1 MTDIAIAASIAAL
14 QQELSDVEETIAN
27 LAKQKL
33 TVSQQPL
40 ERRIDKSSDHAQV
53 MKTDNKMENPEKSGR
68 AGRQLSE
75 TPIAIVGMSALFPQA
90 ENVSS
95 YWDNILK
102 EVNCI
107 TEVPKSRWDTEAYYD
122 ADPRA
127 ADKTYCKQGGFIP
140 DIDFNPM
147 EFGLPPNILE
157 ATDIS
162 QLLSLVVA
170 REAIKDAGYS
180 PHGDGEGGKGKALD
194 RDAVGVVLGTV
205 GRQMSGPLW
214 ARLQYPVW
222 EKVLENS
229 GISQADRETIIE
241 KIKLA
246 YVSWQENSFPGMLSN
261 VTAGRIANR
270 FNFGGLNCTLDAACA
285 SSLAALKMAISE
297 LTEHRADVMLTGGV
311 DPDNSAFAYLC
322 FSKTPALSRKQTSKP
337 FDADSDGMMLGE
349 GAGMVVLKRLADAE
363 RDGDRIYSVIRGL
376 GTSSDGRYKSIYAPR
391 PAGQLKALER
401 AYQDANV
408 DPTTVGLIEAHGTGT
423 VAGDIAE
430 FESLRLLFEQNKAVD
445 EAVDEVAGET
455 ASKARPNSIALGSV
469 KSQIGHTKTAAGIAG
484 LIKASLALYHKVLPP
499 TINISEPNVKLGIE
513 NSPFYLNTK
522 VKPWIS
528 ASDRPR
534 RASVSSFGFGGTN
547 FHVVMQEHKSEQM
560 QAYRINPV
568 PQPVLLF
575 ASSSLQLIEKCE
587 GVLARVQ
594 QEGARAYDE
603 LLAASRTLKISTAAA
618 RLGFIADDKSD
629 AISKLK
635 VAISTLQASEQS
647 SNRERWEHPK
657 GVFYRRQGAEL
668 SGKVVALFSGQG
680 AQYLEMG
687 KAIAVNFPELRCAYR
702 QMDAAMAGTE
712 VLPVSQV
719 VYPPCVFTTEAHNR
733 QSEQLQA
740 TEYAQPAIGAF
751 SMGLYNLFLQ
761 AGLAPSFACGHSFGE
776 LTALWASG
784 VLSDADYCKLVRS
797 RAKAMTT
804 PTENTDAGT
813 MLAVQGDIS
822 RLQALMPELANVEIS
837 NFNSSEQVVLAGAKS
852 AISKAAKA
860 IEKAGLST
868 MPLAVSGAFHTERMK
883 HAQRPF
889 SKAVD
894 SVAFQ
899 PSDIPVYSNVTGEA
913 YPEDAAEMQSVLQ
926 QHIVSPVKFRQ
937 QIENIYAAGGRCFV
951 EFGPRRVLTNFVEE
965 ILGDRPHVAIPI
977 NASRR
982 KDSDRQLREAA
993 VRLRVEGLPLKA
1005 IDPYAL
1011 PAAVDVSVSE
1021 KRKQLV
1027 VQLNGASY
1035 VSEKTKMAFQTA
1047 LSGKLSVSSFN
1058 LQNANFQN
1066 ANMKT
1071 TKKSVSQAKFP
1082 VQANGFSRSPTAFK
1096 FNGSANSATVAI
1108 LERNGHSASE
1118 NGSGRNE
1125 RSREK
1130 KEASGHGLE
1139 RSALN
1144 EKSSNAGLNLQKTKV
1159 NLAPVQAEPQLL
1171 QDQTLQSQILQSL
1184 DQTLSLFGQHQRQI
1198 ANIHERYLENHQDYT
1213 KAAHQLTQQ
1222 RQSLVSPAD
1231 DKAVDSDA
1239 CASSERV
1246 LMSFHRFQGETL
1258 RVHDKYLSGQ
1268 MDCAKQFFEL
1278 GQQTYQGLLE
1288 NKPQKEMQRAPQDK
1302 KERLAPTKALLTVE
1316 SDAVLSEV
1324 VLSKTEEA
1332 VHEPVPQI
1340 VQSKPVSPATV
1351 DIEEKATVSA
1361 DFNLLQP
1368 ALLGV
1373 VSDKTGYPVEMLEM
1387 EMDMEADLGIDS
1399 LKRVEI
1405 IGAFQEL
1412 FPELAQPSI
1421 EELAEREL
1429 RTLEQVVSYMKT
1441 LSTGEQTSDEQTI
1454 STNGSENYLIAE
1466 DLAPDLAPKEIAERS
1481 PLQAGESA
1489 DDTPAPDSA
1498 ITLET
1503 AQTQLLVVVSD
1514 KTGYPVE
1521 MLEME
1526 MDMEADLGID
1536 SLKRVEIVGAFQELF
1551 PELVQPSI
1559 EELAERELRTLAQV
1573 AEYMQSLSRAEPSQ
1587 KKSGDTPF
1595 KAIEEDGLAQKK
1607 KSNGSGDSA
1616 LDFRPDSELNAA
1628 YKTVKFVTRSPAH
1641 LLFLPPPDWL
1651 EVNAP
1656 KGRSCLIT
1664 DDGSKTVQTVIQ
1676 KLSEAAW
1683 KVVVL
1688 QFPTLPHSDSLP
1700 DGVEISAVGQTGDE
1714 YLGSLIDAIAHK
1726 NGPPALFIHFHPKLE
1741 ANSNLDLFSP
1751 EVETNLLRQVFF
1763 MAKHLKPYLTQPP
1776 TGSNYSRCTFM
1787 TVARLNGAFGL
1798 PVDVDDTENAAG
1810 FSPVAGG
1817 LFGLVKTLRAEW
1829 PSVFCRAVDLRPNSE
1844 SVDCVLAELH
1854 DPDKE
1859 IAEVA
1864 YATDAEGT
1872 RRRFTL
1878 AAGETL

>member
-1 MTDIAIAASIAAL
+1 MTDTAIAASIAAL
-14 QQELSDVEETIAN
+14 QQELSDVEKTVAN

-33 TVSQQPL
+33 MVAQQPL
-40 ERRIDKSSDHAQV
+40 EGRIDKSSEHAQV
-53 MKTDNKMENPEKSGR
+53 MKTDNKMETPEKSGR
-68 AGRQLSE
+68 DHRRLSE

-90 ENVSS
+90 KNISS

-107 TEVPKSRWDTEAYYD
+107 TEVPKSRWDTDVYYD
-122 ADPRA
+122 ADLKA
-127 ADKTYCKQGGFIP
+127 EDKTYCKQGGFIP

-162 QLLSLVVA
+162 QLLALVVA

-180 PHGDGEGGKGKALD
+180 PHDESEVSRGRALD

-229 GISQADRETIIE
+229 GISQAERETIIE

-349 GAGMVVLKRLADAE
+349 GAGMVVLKRLVDAE

-401 AYQDANV
+401 AYQDADV

-430 FESLRLLFEQNKAVD
+430 FESLRLLFEQN
-445 EAVDEVAGET
+445 EAVEVAGET
-455 ASKARPNSIALGSV
+455 ASKAKPNSIAIGSV

-499 TINISEPNVKLGIE
+499 TINISEPNAKLGIK

-560 QAYRINPV
+560 HAYRVNPV

-587 GVLARVQ
+587 DMLAQVQAEGSRV
-594 QEGARAYDE
+594 YDD
-603 LLAASRTLKISTAAA
+603 LLTASRTLKIPTAAA

-680 AQYLEMG
+680 TQYLEMG

-702 QMDAAMAGTE
+702 QMDAAIAGPE
-712 VLPVSQV
+712 VSPVSQV
-719 VYPPCVFTTEAHNR
+719 VYPPCVFTTEAHDC

-784 VLSDADYCKLVRS
+784 VLSDVDYCKLVRS
-797 RAKAMTT
+797 RGKAMTT
-804 PTENTDAGT
+804 PTENADAGT

-822 RLQALMPELANVEIS
+822 QLQALMPEFANVEIS

-860 IEKAGLST
+860 IEKVGLST

-913 YPEDAAEMQSVLQ
+913 YPEGAAEMQSVLQ

-1011 PAAVDVSVSE
+1011 PTPVDVSVSE
-1021 KRKQLV
+1021 KHKQLV

-1035 VSEKTKMAFQTA
+1035 VSEKTKVAFQTA
-1047 LSGKLSVSSFN
+1047 LSEKFSVSNSS

-1066 ANMKT
+1066 VNMKT
-1071 TKKSVSQAKFP
+1071 PKEPASQAQSH
-1082 VQANGFSRSPTAFK
+1082 VQANGFSSSPTAFK
-1096 FNGSANSATVAI
+1096 FDGSANSATVAT

-1118 NGSGRNE
+1118 NGNGHNK

-1139 RSALN
+1139 RSSLN

-1159 NLAPVQAEPQLL
+1159 NLVPVQAEPQLL

-1184 DQTLSLFGQHQRQI
+1184 DQTLSLFGQHQSQI

-1222 RQSLVSPAD
+1222 RQSLVSPAV
-1231 DKAVDSDA
+1231 DKAVDSDV

-1246 LMSFHRFQGETL
+1246 LTSFHRFQEETL
-1258 RVHDKYLSGQ
+1258 RVHDRYLSGQ

-1278 GQQTYQGLLE
+1278 GQQTYQSLLG
-1288 NKPQKEMQRAPQDK
+1288 NKPQEEIQRAPQDK
-1302 KERLAPTKALLTVE
+1302 KEHLAPTKSLLTVE

-1324 VLSKTEEA
+1324 VLSEMKEA
-1332 VHEPVPQI
+1332 VHKPVSQT
-1340 VQSKPVSPATV
+1340 VHSKPVSTTTA
-1351 DIEEKATVSA
+1351 DIKEEATVSV
-1361 DFNLLQP
+1361 DLNLLQP
-1368 ALLGV
+1368 VLLGV

-1387 EMDMEADLGIDS
+1387 DMDMEADLGIDS

-1412 FPELAQPSI
+1412 FPELPQPSI

-1441 LSTGEQTSDEQTI
+1441 LSTGEQTTGAQTI
-1454 STNGSENYLIAE
+1454 STDGLDNSLIAE
-1466 DLAPDLAPKEIAERS
+1466 DLAPKEIAERTL
-1481 PLQAGESA
+1481 LQADESA
-1489 DDTPAPDSA
+1489 DDTPESDSS

-1503 AQTQLLVVVSD
+1503 AQTQLLAVVSD

-1521 MLEME
+1521 MLEMD

-1551 PELVQPSI
+1551 PKLVQPSI

-1573 AEYMQSLSRAEPSQ
+1573 AEYMQSLSRAEPFQ
-1587 KKSGDTPF
+1587 KKSGDAPS
-1595 KAIEEDGLAQKK
+1595 KSVEEDNLAQKK
-1607 KSNGSGDSA
+1607 RVMA
-1616 LDFRPDSELNAA
+1616 VA
-1628 YKTVKFVTRSPAH
+1628 TVT
-1641 LLFLPPPDWL
+1641 
-1651 EVNAP
+1651 
-1656 KGRSCLIT
+1656 
-1664 DDGSKTVQTVIQ
+1664 
-1676 KLSEAAW
+1676 
-1683 KVVVL
+1683 
-1688 QFPTLPHSDSLP
+1688 
-1700 DGVEISAVGQTGDE
+1700 
-1714 YLGSLIDAIAHK
+1714 
-1726 NGPPALFIHFHPKLE
+1726 
-1741 ANSNLDLFSP
+1741 
-1751 EVETNLLRQVFF
+1751 
-1763 MAKHLKPYLTQPP
+1763 
-1776 TGSNYSRCTFM
+1776 
-1787 TVARLNGAFGL
+1787 
-1798 PVDVDDTENAAG
+1798 
-1810 FSPVAGG
+1810 
-1817 LFGLVKTLRAEW
+1817 
-1829 PSVFCRAVDLRPNSE
+1829 
-1844 SVDCVLAELH
+1844 
-1854 DPDKE
+1854 
-1859 IAEVA
+1859 
-1864 YATDAEGT
+1864 
-1872 RRRFTL
+1872 
-1878 AAGETL
+1878 